1 MGIEGNQAWNKVQ
14 LSEHTIFECIAQM
27 GYRINVGIKVMWL
40 LLNKDLENLGFGSG
54 RHKKLGESIMA

>member
-1 MGIEGNQAWNKVQ
+1 
-14 LSEHTIFECIAQM
+14 M